1 MVKTGKVTNVENKEN
16 KTFVDVDF
24 MDNTKATVVLPS
36 TDSKKYKDKYVICG
50 IDSDENTNIIE
61 IVDDGPSPV

>member
-1 MVKTGKVTNVENKEN
+1 MVKTGKVTNAINEDNQTIVN
-16 KTFVDVDF
+16 VDF
-24 MDNTKATVVLPS
+24 MDNTKATIVLPL

-61 IVDDGPSPV
+61 IVDDGPS

>member
-16 KTFVDVDF
+16 KTFVDVAF
-24 MDNTKATVVLPS
+24 MDNTKATGSTPS

-61 IVDDGPSPV
+61 IVDDGPSPE